1 MGREV
6 VVVVVALGVEGVVA
20 ASSRPVAGP
29 VALPAVVAVAVE
41 LRRAL
46 VVLVVL

>member
-6 VVVVVALGVEGVVA
+6 VVVALGVVGVVA
-20 ASSRPVAGP
+20 AASSHPVAGP
-29 VALPAVVAVAVE
+29 VALPAVMAVAVE

>member
-6 VVVVVALGVEGVVA
+6 VVVALGVVGVVA
-20 ASSRPVAGP
+20 ASYRPVAGP
-29 VALPAVVAVAVE
+29 VALPAVVAVAEE